1 MMMDNMNCVF
11 CDLKCLVCFELA
23 TNCSV
28 CKPSGT
34 YASFYLSTNESCVTS
49 CPVGMYA
56 NYTDRTCYFCD
67 TSCISCR
74 TTPTYCFECDKLTG
88 YAWNS
93 YTCYNP
99 CPDGTFISNNNT
111 NCTNCSPFCILCATT
126 STTCSSC
133 TLTGIYT
140 AYLLGTDC
148 LRACPNNYYA
158 DTANGTVNTCQ
169 PCDVAC
175 MICTGNPTPC
185 TACNPNYWLDGT
197 SCGLTCPTGYFQD
210 NSTWTCL
217 LCDVW
222 CVGLTMT
229 MYFPDSTNSQINVD
243 MQFTEDLDFTTFPY

>member
-1 MMMDNMNCVF
+1 M
-11 CDLKCLVCFELA
+11 
-23 TNCSV
+23 
-28 CKPSGT
+28 
-34 YASFYLSTNESCVTS
+34 STNESCVTS
-49 CPVGMYA
+49 CPPGMYA

-67 TSCISCR
+67 PSCLSCR
-74 TTPTYCFECDKLTG
+74 TTPTYCFECDKITG

-133 TLTGIYT
+133 TLTGVYT
-140 AYLLGTDC
+140 AYLLGTSC

-158 DTANGTVNTCQ
+158 DTAGGTVNTCQ

-175 MICTGNPTPC
+175 MVCTGNPTPC
-185 TACNPNYWLDGT
+185 SVCNPNYWLDGT
-197 SCGLTCPTGYFQD
+197 SCGLTCPTSYFQD

-217 LCDVW
+217 LCDIW

-243 MQFTEDLDFTTFPY
+243 MEFTEDLDFTTFPY